1 MASIKTYALS
11 NSAIIRI
18 AADKDLINLS
28 PSYQRRGGIWNLE
41 RKQLLI
47 DSILNEYD
55 IPKLYFH
62 HILPWYSKDKFDSKF
77 KYAVIDGRQRLS
89 TILDF
94 LDDKFP
100 LAEDFRYFED
110 EDVNVAG
117 MHYSQMSKANPR
129 LKVIFD
135 SFTVPITL
143 IETDDLDLVEDMFSR
158 LNEASPLSGAEKRNA
173 LGGPMAAAIAVVAEH
188 PLIAIKSRISNSR
201 YQHREVAARLLFIE
215 YSLRTKNRIIDTKR
229 PYLDEMVVDFRKKIE
244 LAPVCDEVRTSVMS
258 VLDVANPV
266 FRASDPL
273 LSSQSFMVPLFLS
286 FREMQ
291 DDVDVSRASFEQFKD
306 ILGKNRVVAE
316 YSLSD
321 ASIDFLE
328 YDRMSQQGTNDASS
342 ILKRSSVL
350 RGYLDGSLQAEA
362 SAIEDAF
369 YRIHALALEVVDERE
384 EDDESLN

>member
-1 MASIKTYALS
+1 MASLKTYALS

-47 DSILNEYD
+47 DSIINEYD

-62 HILPWYSKDKFDSKF
+62 HILPWYPKEKFDSEY

-89 TILDF
+89 AILDF

-100 LAEDFRYFED
+100 LAEDFKYFED
-110 EDVNVAG
+110 LSVSVAG
-117 MHYSQMSKANPR
+117 MHYSQMSKENPR

-135 SFTVPITL
+135 SFTLPITL

-173 LGGPMAAAIAVVAEH
+173 LGGPMAAAIARVAEH

-201 YQHREVAARLLFIE
+201 YQHREVAARLLFVE
-215 YSLRTKNRIIDTKR
+215 YSLRSKNRIIDTKR
-229 PYLDEMVVDFRKKIE
+229 PYLDEMVTEFRKDGGLLE
-244 LAPVCDEVRTSVMS
+244 LCEEVATSVIE
-258 VLDVANPV
+258 VLNFINPI

-273 LSSQSFMVPLFLS
+273 LASQSFMVPLFLV
-286 FREMQ
+286 FRGYQESL
-291 DDVDVSRASFEQFKD
+291 DISREDFENFKES
-306 ILGKNRVVAE
+306 LRKNRVVAE
-316 YSLSD
+316 LSISD
-321 ASIDFLE
+321 ASIDLLG

-342 ILKRSSVL
+342 IVFRVDTLRS
-350 RGYLDGSLQAEA
+350 YLTGGMDAEIA
-362 SAIEDAF
+362 TVEAAFERINVVATEMESQIEGD
-369 YRIHALALEVVDERE
+369 VP
-384 EDDESLN
+384 LN

>member
-1 MASIKTYALS
+1 MASLKTYALS

-47 DSILNEYD
+47 DSIINEYD

-62 HILPWYSKDKFDSKF
+62 HILPWYPKEKFDSKY

-89 TILDF
+89 AILDF

-100 LAEDFRYFED
+100 LAEDFKYFED
-110 EDVNVAG
+110 LSVNVAG
-117 MHYSQMSKANPR
+117 MHYSQMSKENPR

-135 SFTVPITL
+135 SFTLPITL

-173 LGGPMAAAIAVVAEH
+173 LGGPMAAAIARVAEH
-188 PLIAIKSRISNSR
+188 PVIAVKSRISNSR
-201 YQHREVAARLLFIE
+201 YQHREVAARLLFVE
-215 YSLRTKNRIIDTKR
+215 YSLRSKGRIIDTKR
-229 PYLDEMVVDFRKKIE
+229 PYLDEMVTEFRKDGALLDLCE
-244 LAPVCDEVRTSVMS
+244 EVTASVMG
-258 VLDVANPV
+258 VLDLVNPI

-273 LSSQSFMVPLFLS
+273 LASQSFMVPLFLV
-286 FREMQ
+286 FRDSREPL
-291 DDVDVSRASFEQFKD
+291 DISRADFEEFKES
-306 ILGKNRVVAE
+306 LRKNRVVAE
-316 YSLSD
+316 FSISD
-321 ASIDFLE
+321 ASIDLLG

-342 ILKRSSVL
+342 IVL
-350 RGYLDGSLQAEA
+350 RVETLRSYLTGGMDAEI
-362 SAIEDAF
+362 AIVEAAFDRINVVATEMQSQIEVDA
-369 YRIHALALEVVDERE
+369 AL
-384 EDDESLN
+384 N

>member
-18 AADKDLINLS
+18 AADKDLINLT
-28 PSYQRRGGIWNLE
+28 PSYQRKGGIWSQD

-62 HILPWYSKDKFDSKF
+62 HILSWYEKGKFDARF

-100 LAEDFRYFED
+100 LADDFRYFED
-110 EDVNVAG
+110 ESVAVAG
-117 MHYSQMSKANPR
+117 MHYSQMSKENPR

-135 SFTVPITL
+135 SFTLPITL

-158 LNEASPLSGAEKRNA
+158 LNEASPLSGAEKRNS
-173 LGGPMAAAIAVVAEH
+173 LGGPMASAIAKVAEH
-188 PLIAIKSRISNSR
+188 PFIAIKSRISNSR
-201 YQHREVAARLLFIE
+201 YQHREVAARLLFVE
-215 YSLRTKNRIIDTKR
+215 HSLRTKGRIVDTKR
-229 PYLDEMVVDFRKKIE
+229 PYLDEMVMDFRKNPE
-244 LAPVCDEVRTSVMS
+244 LAATCDAVMDAVVN
-258 VLDVANPV
+258 VLNEINPI
-266 FRASDPL
+266 FRASDTL
-273 LSSQSFMVPLFLS
+273 LSSQSFIVPLFLS
-286 FREMQ
+286 FRDMNESANF
-291 DDVDVSRASFEQFKD
+291 SRTDFDNFKES
-306 ILGKNRVVAE
+306 ISKNRLVAE

-321 ASIDFLE
+321 ANMDFLE

-342 ILKRSSVL
+342 VIKRAAVLKAYLLGEMSGQVQTLDAAHQRIVVSAEKIVSDRESS
-350 RGYLDGSLQAEA
+350 DET
-362 SAIEDAF
+362 
-369 YRIHALALEVVDERE
+369 LA
-384 EDDESLN
+384 